1 MKKENIFRK
10 EFEEV
15 QNNDVYVYYQDRNM
29 DSSLIIGFSQNYVE
43 FLEML
48 ASQGNVCKI
57 CKKSEPNQEDRNEY
71 RHNKRHA
78 DGCKNR
84 DLQDVH
90 RQIKSCGRTDGS

>member
-43 FLEML
+43 FLE
-48 ASQGNVCKI
+48 
-57 CKKSEPNQEDRNEY
+57 KKVEELIISAFENGRYNANLQKPDADITGKEY
-71 RHNKRHA
+71 YKKEFLNK
-78 DGCKNR
+78 
-84 DLQDVH
+84 
-90 RQIKSCGRTDGS
+90 